1 MSCNSKPR
9 GCLNK
14 VDLLCTV
21 YTGEKIPELNI
32 YPGEDGQTVLQ
43 KIINKTKDT
52 YVIEKTSELLN
63 DGEDGENKFIT
74 LNDIPRVIIPTKL
87 SEFENDEGFIT
98 LSDIPEVYI
107 PTNLSEFN
115 NDEWFIT
122 EAYTF

>member
-98 LSDIPEVYI
+98 
-107 PTNLSEFN
+107 
-115 NDEWFIT
+115 